1 MITSVVRHTDCGLY
15 LPQHTHQY
23 LTSPGLHKL
32 PGYKHQ
38 VYQDIRIIQ
47 DNAREVTKSFAEL
60 CRLVNIDI
68 IIL

>member
-1 MITSVVRHTDCGLY
+1 MAFICHT
-15 LPQHTHQY
+15 HTHQY
-23 LTSPGLHKL
+23 LTSPCPGLHKL

-60 CRLVNIDI
+60 CRLANIEI